1 MTICNIASPTPSTPA
16 PRRTARSRSTNSWKF
31 WTVVAASFI
40 AVATAHAH
48 GGPEE
53 TAYGRPGDPGAPLRI
68 VQVVMREDDGRML
81 FQPDRLTV
89 RAGEQVR
96 FLLRNNGE
104 IEHEFVVATL
114 EDNLRHMKAME
125 ANPDMRHEEPNAR
138 RLDPKQTAEILWRF
152 TKPGTFDFSCLIPG
166 HREAGMF
173 GTIVVE

>member
-1 MTICNIASPTPSTPA
+1 MAQ
-16 PRRTARSRSTNSWKF
+16 
-31 WTVVAASFI
+31 
-40 AVATAHAH
+40 AH
-48 GGPEE
+48 GGAEE
-53 TAYGRPGDPGAPLRI
+53 TAYGKPGDGAGALRI
-68 VQVVMREDDGRML
+68 VQVVMREEGGRML

-89 RAGEQVR
+89 RVGEQVR
-96 FLLRNNGE
+96 FLVRNNGK

-114 EDNLRHMKAME
+114 EDNLRHLKAME

-173 GTIVVE
+173 GTILVE